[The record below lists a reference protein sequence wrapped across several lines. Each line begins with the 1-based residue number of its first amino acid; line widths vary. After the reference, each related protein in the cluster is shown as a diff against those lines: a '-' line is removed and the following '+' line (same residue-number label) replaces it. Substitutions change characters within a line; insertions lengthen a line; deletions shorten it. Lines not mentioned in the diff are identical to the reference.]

1 MVLITILTGVYK
13 PTYNWGAPH
22 CMDIRLDTMILGS
35 SGAHPVVAPV
45 AESPIGALW
54 RWGRPSAAECK
65 LCEALGM
72 ELCSLTFATA
82 TLLVGGVEQEFW
94 FLYAGNNHPIWLI
107 FFRGVET
114 TNQWLSANWISYTGW
129 NYIIWLR
136 WLRFLFVL
144 STTQKPDIVLIFYQN
159 KNAKEPFAALF
170 SFFGKILEINGGK
183 WKVI

>member
-136 WLRFLFVL
+136 WLRFFVCVVYHPK
-144 STTQKPDIVLIFYQN
+144 TGYCADILPKQECKGTFCGIIF
-159 KNAKEPFAALF
+159 
-170 SFFGKILEINGGK
+170 FFR
-183 WKVI
+183 